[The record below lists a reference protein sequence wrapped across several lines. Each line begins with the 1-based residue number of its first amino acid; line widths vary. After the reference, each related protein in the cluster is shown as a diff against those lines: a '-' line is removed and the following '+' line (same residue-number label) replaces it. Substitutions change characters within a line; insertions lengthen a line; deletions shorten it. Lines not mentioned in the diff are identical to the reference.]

1 MPRTGLDLPERRPY
15 ARYRLARRN
24 RTRRGL
30 GPGRGLVSG
39 GRMAVAHRRW
49 GVSETLWRDFTAIDL
64 ATAAYVVVA
73 TIVVLFAFRSEGI
86 PGWPWLLTAHA
97 LMAALVLLPP
107 RARNAGRVC
116 RFFCDWFSVG

>member
-24 RTRRGL
+24 RTRRRTA
-30 GPGRGLVSG
+30 PGRRLVSG

-49 GVSETLWRDFTAIDL
+49 GVSETLWRGFTAIDL
-64 ATAAYVVVA
+64 ATAAYVVVS

-86 PGWPWLLTAHA
+86 PGWAWLLTAPA
-97 LMAALVLLPP
+97 LMAALVLLSS
-107 RARNAGRVC
+107 RARHAGLAGR
-116 RFFCDWFSVG
+116 FFGG